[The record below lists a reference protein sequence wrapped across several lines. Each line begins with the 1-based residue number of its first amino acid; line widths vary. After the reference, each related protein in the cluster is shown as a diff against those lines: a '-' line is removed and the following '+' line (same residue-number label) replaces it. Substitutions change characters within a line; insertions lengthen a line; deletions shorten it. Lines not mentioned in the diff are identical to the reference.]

1 MVLKKLNV
9 VDEEFFKHSVFKYK
23 KVEEF
28 YQEIQSL
35 YLRDKRPWT
44 IGYSG
49 GKDSTA
55 TLQLIWHALEKLPPE
70 KREKKVFV
78 ISSDTLVE
86 NPVMLDYLNGS
97 IQKIETASINQKM
110 PFKTVSVKPEIKDS
124 FWVNLIGKGYP
135 APSHSFRWCTERLKI
150 RPTNKFILD
159 KVAQY
164 GEVIVVLGVRKSES
178 TTREQTIKLHKIND
192 GYLSRHTHLPQALV
206 YTPIEDF
213 NVNDVWDYLL
223 NYPCPWGIDNKDL
236 LALYEDASAAE
247 SPFVI
252 DDTTPPAGNSRFGC
266 WVCTLVSK
274 DKTMESL
281 IEKGEDWL
289 KPLNELR
296 NFLSETQI
304 TENKPKFRDH
314 RRLNGK
320 IQFKKD
326 ENGKDIPEQF
336 IYGPYKFEICK
347 DILKKLLQA
356 QKEIRRKGP
365 HEKITIILPEEL
377 HEIRRI
383 WQMEK
388 GDWEDSLPKIYK
400 DITGTELEWIKDDLG
415 MFTIKDQKI
424 LENICVKHGISTRL
438 VSKLLEAE
446 RQVQGMSRR
455 SSISSKIDSILS
467 EDWYSKEEANQR
479 AMENKGR

>member
-1 MVLKKLNV
+1 MASEISSCESSIFEHK
-9 VDEEFFKHSVFKYK
+9 DIEEFC
-23 KVEEF
+23 
-28 YQEIQSL
+28 QEIQNL
-35 YLRDKRPWT
+35 YLRDNRPWI

-55 TLQLIWHALEKLPPE
+55 TLQLIWHALAKLAPE
-70 KREKKVFV
+70 KREKRVYV
-78 ISSDTLVE
+78 VSSDTLVE
-86 NPVMLDYLNGS
+86 NPVMMDYLNNSLQKINDAS
-97 IQKIETASINQKM
+97 IQQKM
-110 PFKTVSVKPEIKDS
+110 PFQVIAVKPEIEDS

-135 APSHSFRWCTERLKI
+135 APSKSFRWCTERLKI
-150 RPTNKFILD
+150 RPTNRFILD
-159 KVAQY
+159 QVAEY
-164 GEVIVVLGVRKSES
+164 GEVIIVLGVRKSES
-178 TTREQTIKLHKIND
+178 ANREQTINLHKIND
-192 GYLSRHTHLPQALV
+192 SPLSRHTHLPQAYV

-213 NVNDVWDYLL
+213 NVNDVWDFLL
-223 NYPCPWGIDNKDL
+223 NKESPWGVDNRDL
-236 LALYEDASAAE
+236 LTLYEDASAAE

-266 WVCTLVSK
+266 WVCTVVTK

-296 NFLSETQI
+296 DFLSETQI
-304 TENKPKFRDH
+304 LENKPKFRDY
-314 RRLNGK
+314 RRMNGK

-326 ENGKDIPEQF
+326 KDGNAIPGQF

-347 DILKKLLQA
+347 EILRKLLKA
-356 QKEIRRKGP
+356 QKEIR
-365 HEKITIILPEEL
+365 KIKSGSKYNLILPEEL

-388 GDWEDSLPKIYK
+388 GDWGDSLPKIYK
-400 DITGTELEWIKDDLG
+400 EITGTDLDWIKDDLG
-415 MFTIKDQKI
+415 MFTKKDQKI
-424 LENICVKHGISTRL
+424 LEEICLKHEIPLRL

-455 SSISSKIDSILS
+455 SSVHSKIESILS
-467 EDWYSKEEANQR
+467 EDWHTKEEASQKAKENQ
-479 AMENKGR
+479 KY